1 LIKLAKIVRIDL
13 NCVDLKLEKKV
24 QCFDC
29 KSRCS
34 DGFLSFLF
42 SKKNQGIL
50 KVAVNN
56 KNDTNSHLIDRNDL
70 FKKHHQRNDVS
81 GLKFN
86 ETEIFRMAFILYGVP
101 ILNIVA
107 MLIIGYFTFQKLQ
120 LNSDFGGVVGL
131 LIGLFLSKT
140 IIRQIHMKLKPKVEF
155 FK

>member
-13 NCVDLKLEKKV
+13 NRVDLKLEKKV

-50 KVAVNN
+50 TVAVNN
-56 KNDTNSHLIDRNDL
+56 RNDTNGHLVDKHDF
-70 FKKHHQRNDVS
+70 FKENHQRNDVI

-101 ILNIVA
+101 IFNIVA

-120 LNSDFGGVVGL
+120 LNSDIGGVVGL
-131 LIGLFLSKT
+131 LIGLVLSKT
-140 IIRQIHMKLKPKVEF
+140 IIKLIHKKLKPKVEF